1 MSLHLQIPLA
11 QPPWSQLGRQL
22 ESLIRKA
29 IYEFDLLPKEG
40 EIKVAVALSGGKDS
54 LALLFFLHALS
65 SRGLAK
71 LDLCAIHVHGAYS
84 CGAGVSL
91 GYLKAICKNLSIPL
105 IIKESTQT
113 AEELEC
119 YSCSRERR
127 KLLFDAAKDFGA
139 TTVAFGHHLDDN
151 AQTLLLNMLHKA
163 VPAGMLP
170 KVPMVHYGVT
180 IIRPMILCRE
190 VDIIQFAEQY
200 GFRRITCQCPVGQT
214 SKRRKVQEWISEI
227 SKDFPNASANLSC
240 VSLKW
245 GDQGALQP

>member
-1 MSLHLQIPLA
+1 MSLGLQIPQA

-22 ESLIRKA
+22 ESQIRKA
-29 IYEFDLLPKEG
+29 IYEFDLIPKEG
-40 EIKVAVALSGGKDS
+40 HLKVAIALSGGKDS

-65 SRGLAK
+65 ARGLAK

-91 GYLKAICKNLSIPL
+91 NYLKAICQNLSISFVV
-105 IIKESTQT
+105 KESNQS
-113 AEELEC
+113 ADDLEC

-139 TTVAFGHHLDDN
+139 NLVAFGHHLDDN
-151 AQTLLLNMLHKA
+151 AQTLMLNMLHKA

-170 KVPMVHYGVT
+170 KVPMIHYGVT

-190 VDIIQFAEQY
+190 ADIIQFAEQY
-200 GFRRITCQCPVGQT
+200 GFRRITCQCPVGQH
-214 SKRRKVQEWISEI
+214 SKRKRVQEWLNEI
-227 SKDFPNASANLSC
+227 TRDFPNAASNLSD

-245 GDQGALQP
+245 GDQSALTP